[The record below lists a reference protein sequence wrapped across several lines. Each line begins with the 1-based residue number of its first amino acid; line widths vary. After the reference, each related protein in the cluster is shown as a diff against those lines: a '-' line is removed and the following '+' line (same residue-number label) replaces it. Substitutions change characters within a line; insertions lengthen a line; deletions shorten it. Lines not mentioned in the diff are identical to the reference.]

1 MSRLEEIRDFLALT
15 ERIGTAGQPL
25 PEQFTAVREAGYE
38 GVINLI
44 PPMVP
49 AGFWPGEPEAV
60 AALGMEFVNIPVEW
74 QAPTSQDL
82 MRFFEVMA
90 ERGEQRL
97 FIHCVANKRV
107 SVFLFLYRVLCLG
120 MEEADAEDDLDRIWT
135 PAGVWRAFLEEALTT
150 GRAELMAH
158 VRNRGGYGYSEQE

>member
-1 MSRLEEIRDFLALT
+1 MSRLEEIRDFLELT
-15 ERIGTAGQPL
+15 KTIGTAGQPL
-25 PEQFTAVREAGYE
+25 PEQFAALREAGYE
-38 GVINLI
+38 RIINLI
-44 PPMVP
+44 PPVVS
-49 AGFWPGEPEAV
+49 AGFWPGEPEAA

-74 QAPTSQDL
+74 QAPMPQDL
-82 MRFFEVMA
+82 MRFFDVMA
-90 ERGEQRL
+90 ESGERRL

-150 GRAELMAH
+150 GRAELIAH
-158 VRNRGGYGYSEQE
+158 VQNRGVYGYPEHG